1 MADALAAT
9 DGEFRLDPRG
19 HRRSVRLLD
28 PGAEVTET
36 ALVARQFDDP
46 QQQRIASDLGIW
58 VFLASEMLFFGALFA
73 VYAFTRY
80 RYPEAFA
87 AASRLTDVALG
98 SVNTGVLLTSSLT
111 MALGVRAAKLG
122 RRKALVGWL
131 CATAALGLVFLAIK
145 GGEYYLDYTQHLVPG
160 LNFQYA
166 GGGAG
171 GRQVELFFYLYF
183 FTTGV
188 HALHLIV
195 GIGIVA
201 TIAVMAWRGAFTP
214 EYFTPIE
221 VGGLYWHLVDV
232 VWIFLYPLLYLVSRA

>member
-1 MADALAAT
+1 MTEAAI
-9 DGEFRLDPRG
+9 
-19 HRRSVRLLD
+19 
-28 PGAEVTET
+28 A
-36 ALVARQFDDP
+36 ARQFDDT
-46 QQQRIASDLGIW
+46 QQQRSASDLGIW
-58 VFLASEMLFFGALFA
+58 VFLASEVLFFGALFA
-73 VYAFTRY
+73 AYAFTRF

-122 RRKALVGWL
+122 ARRALIGWL
-131 CATAALGLVFLAIK
+131 AATAALGLVFLAIK
-145 GGEYYLDYTQHLVPG
+145 GGEYYLDYMQHLVPG

-166 GGGAG
+166 GPDS
-171 GRQVELFFYLYF
+171 RQVELFFYLYF

-188 HALHLIV
+188 HALHLVV

-201 TIAVMAWRGAFTP
+201 TVAAMAWRGAFSP
-214 EYFTPIE
+214 GYFTPVE
-221 VGGLYWHLVDV
+221 VGGLYWHLVDI

>member
-1 MADALAAT
+1 VPEA
-9 DGEFRLDPRG
+9 
-19 HRRSVRLLD
+19 
-28 PGAEVTET
+28 

-58 VFLASEMLFFGALFA
+58 IFLASEMLFFGALFA
-73 VYAFTRY
+73 TYAFTRF

-98 SVNTGVLLTSSLT
+98 SVNTCVLLTSSLT

-122 RRKALVGWL
+122 DRKVLIGWL

-145 GGEYYLDYTQHLVPG
+145 GSEYYLDYTQHLVPG
-160 LNFQYA
+160 LNFA
-166 GGGAG
+166 HGGADA
-171 GRQVELFFYLYF
+171 RQVELFFYLYF

-195 GIGIVA
+195 GIGVVA
-201 TIAVMAWRGAFTP
+201 AIAAMSWRGAFTP
-214 EYFTPIE
+214 DYFTPVE